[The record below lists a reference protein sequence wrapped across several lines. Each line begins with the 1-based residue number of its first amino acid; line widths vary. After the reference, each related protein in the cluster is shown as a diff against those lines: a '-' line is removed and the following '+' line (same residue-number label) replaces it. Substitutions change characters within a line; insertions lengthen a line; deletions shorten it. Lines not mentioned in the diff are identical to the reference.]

1 MRHRYPRS
9 LVIAILALAL
19 AACGGEL
26 ATDGGVS
33 GTWSGQAESAS
44 EQQFPLTLEL
54 TQSGVS
60 VTGNFSMQLVASGEI
75 LPISVTGTA
84 TGGIISLSG
93 QDEAGT
99 GTLQLEGSFNGDT
112 MQGTFVLSSPDGAP
126 SFNFSVTR

>member
-1 MRHRYPRS
+1 MRHRYSRL
-9 LVIAILALAL
+9 LVITVLALAL

-26 ATDGGVS
+26 ATDNGVS

-54 TQSGVS
+54 VQNGVS
-60 VTGNFSMQLVASGEI
+60 VRGNFSMQLVASGEI
-75 LPISVTGTA
+75 LPIPVTGTA

-99 GTLQLEGSFNGDT
+99 GTLQLEGSFSGDA
-112 MQGTFVLSSPDGAP
+112 MQGTFVLSSLDGTP
-126 SFNFSVTR
+126 SFDFSVVR